1 MHPVDSD
8 ANDAGQKVHAQFG
21 SFHATDLEL
30 ILRSRGTDTIILGGI
45 DTNVCVDTTAHQ
57 AAVRGPC
64 VLSLTDGTANFDLS
78 DGDSAL
84 QAPKNAS
91 APSRSWP
98 SDSPRSSASTTR

>member
-57 AAVRGPC
+57 AAVRDSC
-64 VLSLTDGTANFDLS
+64 VLCRTDATANFDLS
-78 DGDSAL
+78 DGGTAL

-91 APSRSWP
+91 APPSRSWP
-98 SDSPRSSASTTR
+98 SDSPR